1 MGKSLSLFWFEHLLS
16 LVSIE
21 AENLE
26 QVNSEILA
34 SSSFFADIFVFQE
47 VEEVS
52 RGTIVFSQIL
62 VNQMEKDGEGKWRE
76 PW

>member
-1 MGKSLSLFWFEHLLS
+1 MGKSLSLFWFERLLS

-34 SSSFFADIFVFQE
+34 SSSFLADIFVFQE

-52 RGTIVFSQIL
+52 RGTIAFSQIL

>member
-1 MGKSLSLFWFEHLLS
+1 MGKSLSLFWFERLLS

>member
-1 MGKSLSLFWFEHLLS
+1 MISHCLFSDFERLLS

-21 AENLE
+21 AESFE

-34 SSSFFADIFVFQE
+34 SSSFSADIFVFQE

-52 RGTIVFSQIL
+52 RGTIAFSQIL
-62 VNQMEKDGEGKWRE
+62 VNQMEKDSEGK
-76 PW
+76 